1 LGFFGLIPEDK
12 LKLHEQIFQLM
23 YYGEGFNHSDLYEMP
38 VYLRNFYYQKLLDTR
53 KKENEDVKKANQKIK
68 SSNPRFKR

>member
-1 LGFFGLIPEDK
+1 
-12 LKLHEQIFQLM
+12 M

-68 SSNPRFKR
+68 SSNPIFNKYDIYI

>member
-1 LGFFGLIPEDK
+1 
-12 LKLHEQIFQLM
+12 M

-68 SSNPRFKR
+68 SSNPRFNKFDIYI